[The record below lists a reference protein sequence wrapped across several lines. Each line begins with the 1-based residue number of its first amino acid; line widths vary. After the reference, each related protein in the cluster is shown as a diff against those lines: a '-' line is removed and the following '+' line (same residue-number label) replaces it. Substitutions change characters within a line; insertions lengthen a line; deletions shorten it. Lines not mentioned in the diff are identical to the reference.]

1 MHSDWPRI
9 VSYLVIITS
18 PGVIIARFLN
28 YKMTVLEVINTI
40 GKNKILKSTK
50 GAIQFDVTLFKRKI

>member
-18 PGVIIARFLN
+18 PGVIIARLLN

-50 GAIQFDVTLFKRKI
+50 GAFQFDVTLFKRKI

>member
-1 MHSDWPRI
+1 MHPDWPRI

-18 PGVIIARFLN
+18 LGVIIARLLN

-40 GKNKILKSTK
+40 GKNKILKGTK
-50 GAIQFDVTLFKRKI
+50 GAIQFDVTLFKRKM